1 VQILAQWKQLSTLRQ
16 AVLPT
21 YAATAA
27 MSLLIQQTGNID
39 WTMLWKIT
47 DSASAIMTI
56 NITTLIDSI
65 YTWYKATREQAATGW
80 MYSKHNAGEMNY
92 YQYEHH
98 RLTVRTTMMS
108 LQG

>member
-1 VQILAQWKQLSTLRQ
+1 MQTRCLQQSNAHKPYVKSVLTGHVQILAQWKQLSTLRQ

-21 YAATAA
+21 CAATAA

-65 YTWYKATREQAATGW
+65 YTWYKATREQAATG
-80 MYSKHNAGEMNY
+80 
-92 YQYEHH
+92 
-98 RLTVRTTMMS
+98 
-108 LQG
+108 